1 MSLCPVCEQ
10 GSLSDFRV
18 VKAQRYLRCDV
29 CEATVM
35 DASCRLSPEQEREIY
50 QLHDNDP
57 SHPGYRTFLSK
68 LTEPLLER
76 LPSGA
81 SGLDFGCGPG
91 PALAQML
98 EAEGMAVSLYDPY
111 FYPSAVA
118 LDQTYDFIT
127 CTEVV
132 EHLYAPAG
140 VFRELDRMLKP
151 GGWLGVM
158 TCFQT
163 DDDRF
168 DNWHYRRDPTHV
180 VFYREFTFKLLANR
194 FGWRLE
200 IPRKDVALFR
210 KPA

>member
-1 MSLCPVCEQ
+1 
-10 GSLSDFRV
+10 
-18 VKAQRYLRCDV
+18 
-29 CEATVM
+29 M

-127 CTEVV
+127 CFQGTRPDAEARW
-132 EHLYAPAG
+132 LAG
-140 VFRELDRMLKP
+140 CDDLLPDR
-151 GGWLGVM
+151 
-158 TCFQT
+158 
-163 DDDRF
+163 R
-168 DNWHYRRDPTHV
+168 
-180 VFYREFTFKLLANR
+180 
-194 FGWRLE
+194 
-200 IPRKDVALFR
+200 
-210 KPA
+210 